1 MSILTVEGLEKNY
14 PAFSLGPLSFDL
26 AEGQITGF
34 IGRNGAGK
42 TTTLKSL
49 LGFVHP
55 ESGSVRFFGADF
67 NGSEQAVKQKIGYVS
82 GGFDFYPAKKLKTI
96 TSVTRSFY
104 DAWDE
109 PTYRRCLRDFALDE
123 NKTPAKLSA
132 GMKVKYGL
140 TLALSHGAE
149 LLILDEPTSG
159 LDPVSRDELLDL
171 FLELKDRGVTILFS
185 THIITDLEQCADRIL
200 YLRNGRIGADE
211 EMKAFV
217 NGYRLLTMTQ
227 EEKDRNDP
235 SLLIGCKRR
244 KEGFAA
250 LIEADREGDVCGTV
264 CHADPEA
271 IMIHLEKEGEA

>member
-1 MSILTVEGLEKNY
+1 MSILTVKGLEKNY

-55 ESGSVRFFGADF
+55 ESGSVRFFGGDF
-67 NGSEQAVKQKIGYVS
+67 NGSEKAIKQKIGYVS

-96 TSVTRSFY
+96 TAVTRSFY
-104 DAWDE
+104 DDWDE
-109 PTYRRCLRDFALDE
+109 NSYRRCLRDFALDE

-217 NGYRLLTMTQ
+217 NGYRLLTLTQ
-227 EEKDRNDP
+227 EEKDQNDAA
-235 SLLIGCKRR
+235 LLIGCKRR
-244 KEGFAA
+244 KEDFAA
-250 LIEADREGDVCGTV
+250 LIPADREGAVFGTV
-264 CHADPEA
+264 CPADPEA
-271 IMIHLEKEGEA
+271 IMIHLEKEGDA

>member
-1 MSILTVEGLEKNY
+1 MSILTVEGLEKSY

-55 ESGSVRFFGADF
+55 ESGSVRFFGGDF
-67 NGSEQAVKQKIGYVS
+67 NGSEKAIKQKIGYVS

-96 TSVTRSFY
+96 TAVTRSFY
-104 DAWDE
+104 NDWDE
-109 PTYRRCLRDFALDE
+109 NTYRRCLRDFALDE

-149 LLILDEPTSG
+149 LFILDEPTSG

-227 EEKDRNDP
+227 EEKDRNDDA
-235 SLLIGCKRR
+235 LLIGCKRR

-250 LIEADREGDVCGTV
+250 LIAADRKGDVFGTV
-264 CHADPEA
+264 CPADPEA